1 MKNTL
6 LSDLLLSYDIGHSFL
21 GAGELTVPMS
31 TSQHI
36 CTNPMW
42 QRRRR
47 NGSCWCVLARNEGE
61 NYARQQGRKCPP
73 T

>member
-42 QRRRR
+42 Q
-47 NGSCWCVLARNEGE
+47 
-61 NYARQQGRKCPP
+61 
-73 T
+73 